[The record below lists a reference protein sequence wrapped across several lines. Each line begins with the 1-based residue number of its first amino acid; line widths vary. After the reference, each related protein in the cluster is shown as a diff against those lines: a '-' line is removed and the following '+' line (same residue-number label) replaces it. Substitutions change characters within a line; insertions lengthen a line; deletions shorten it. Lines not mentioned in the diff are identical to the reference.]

1 VTTPAP
7 PPAPWPAPPPEP
19 ETGGLL
25 GRLRNWFTRE
35 VEPRVIAV
43 EGDVENLKKLTPE
56 LSVLADAV
64 VTLAEQADPAATP
77 EIAAVV
83 AGVKV
88 AAAKIAEVV
97 AALEAGGV

>member
-1 VTTPAP
+1 MSTPTPA
-7 PPAPWPAPPPEP
+7 WPTPEP
-19 ETGGLL
+19 QPSGFI
-25 GRLRNWFTRE
+25 GRIRAWFERD
-35 VEPRVIAV
+35 VEPRVVAI
-43 EGDVENLKKLTPE
+43 EGDVASLKALAPE

-97 AALEAGGV
+97 AALQSSGV

>member
-1 VTTPAP
+1 
-7 PPAPWPAPPPEP
+7 
-19 ETGGLL
+19 
-25 GRLRNWFTRE
+25 
-35 VEPRVIAV
+35 VEPRVIAI
-43 EGDVENLKKLTPE
+43 EGDVSSLKALAPE

-64 VTLAEQADPAATP
+64 VTLAEQADPAAAP